1 MRRTFGIGM
10 AVAALALAAGCGKKP
25 GTAPEPPPAPPSLAG
40 GWTLIG
46 LETAKGKDPDVAKEP
61 AEERKIQ
68 ATADKMTPTKKG
80 GKPDEPF
87 SYKLDATK
95 TPHEIDMTK
104 TRNGKA
110 ETMYGIY
117 KLEGDI
123 LTICGVESANPADR
137 PKEFKIGPDGKEII
151 LTLKK
156 D

>member
-1 MRRTFGIGM
+1 MRRTFGIVL

-25 GTAPEPPPAPPSLAG
+25 TTAPEPPPSLAG
-40 GWTLIG
+40 GWTLVG
-46 LETAKGKDPDVAKEP
+46 VEAKGTKLTEADLAKQQSL
-61 AEERKIQ
+61 AERKIR
-68 ATADKMTPTKKG
+68 ATADKMIATKD
-80 GKPDEPF
+80 GKDDPL

-95 TPHEIDMTK
+95 TPHEIDMTETKADGK
-104 TRNGKA
+104 T

-123 LTICGVESANPADR
+123 LTICAVPSTNPADR
-137 PKEFKIGPDGKEII
+137 PKEFKTAPDNKAMI